1 MLDCDRKLRVILL
14 DDQPIVLSG
23 VSMLLGALGHQVTQ
37 ASRGEEVVERFQN
50 GERFDVAIL
59 EMTVEAGLGGSEI
72 AADLLQIDPDVK
84 LIVSSGY
91 GISDVISDCQ
101 QFGFHGALPKP
112 FSMAELKLA
121 IDSVMQVDKC
131 AE

>member
-59 EMTVEAGLGGSEI
+59 DMTVEAGLGGSEI
-72 AADLLQIDPDVK
+72 VADLLRIDPDVK

-91 GISDVISDCQ
+91 VQSR
-101 QFGFHGALPKP
+101 
-112 FSMAELKLA
+112 
-121 IDSVMQVDKC
+121 
-131 AE
+131 